1 MIFGRDGG
9 WEQGS
14 GTGGR
19 LRGLREEG
27 WGSLGG
33 LWRLECEYEICKG
46 NVLGDFKL
54 LDMLFLISMVPSSEH

>member
-1 MIFGRDGG
+1 MDFINIVGMKMMKLLRKVMIFGRDGG

-27 WGSLGG
+27 
-33 LWRLECEYEICKG
+33 
-46 NVLGDFKL
+46 
-54 LDMLFLISMVPSSEH
+54 